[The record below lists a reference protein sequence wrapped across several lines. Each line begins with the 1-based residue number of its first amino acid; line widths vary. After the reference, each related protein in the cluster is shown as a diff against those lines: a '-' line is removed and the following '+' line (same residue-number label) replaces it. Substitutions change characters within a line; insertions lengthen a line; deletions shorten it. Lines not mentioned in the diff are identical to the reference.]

1 MRLFPAIDIQAGH
14 CVRLRRGVF
23 ANQTVFSTDPVE
35 VAQGWVEKGARR
47 LHVVDLDG
55 ARLGTPQNFEVV
67 RAIAEAVSVPV
78 QLGGGLRSQEALRLL
93 EGSRV
98 SRIIVGTSALTDEP
112 FLRAALE
119 RWGANLV
126 VSVDAENGYVT
137 THGWQK
143 VSLVSAVEL
152 AKQLGAMGV
161 REILYTDIARDGMMA
176 GMNLKATAEL
186 ARLTDVEVIAS
197 GGVTTLDDL
206 RGAAALE
213 PLGVTGVI
221 VGRALYEGAF
231 TLAEAQAA
239 VGEA

>member
-1 MRLFPAIDIQAGH
+1 
-14 CVRLRRGVF
+14 
-23 ANQTVFSTDPVE
+23 VE
-35 VAQGWVEKGARR
+35 QGAQR

-67 RAIAEAVSVPV
+67 KSMAEAAGVPV
-78 QLGGGLRSQEALRLL
+78 QLGGGLRAQEALRLI

-126 VSVDAENGYVT
+126 VSVDAENGCVT

-143 VSLVSAVEL
+143 VSAVSAVDL
-152 AKQLGAMGV
+152 VKQLQAMGV
-161 REILYTDIARDGMMA
+161 KEVLYTDIARDGMMA
-176 GMNLKATAEL
+176 GMNLTATSEL
-186 ARLTDVEVIAS
+186 ARHTEVEIIAA